1 MVESQTSNLLVAG
14 SIPVSRSIFSI
25 NSWISAETVSPKIS
39 QRITSSM
46 QEKETRREAA
56 RKFKETA
63 PAMGVF
69 TVRCTA
75 EGRVWVGSSR
85 NLNAT
90 RNKYSFTLG
99 NGSHPD
105 KSLQQEW
112 NSQAAPVLQYEIVE
126 TLEED
131 VNPLAVGDLLKAKRT
146 AWVARL
152 GGLVLAG

>member
-1 MVESQTSNLLVAG
+1 
-14 SIPVSRSIFSI
+14 
-25 NSWISAETVSPKIS
+25 
-39 QRITSSM
+39 M

-56 RKFKETA
+56 RKFKETT
-63 PAMGVF
+63 PTMGVF

-85 NLNAT
+85 NLYAT

-112 NSQAAPVLQYEIVE
+112 NLQAAPVLQYEIME
-126 TLEED
+126 ILEED
-131 VNPLAVGDLLKAKRT
+131 LNPLAVGDLLKAKRT